1 MRRISI
7 GIILVLVM
15 AVTVEAK
22 WIATTNIST
31 VHYDVVCKKKVCD
44 VSYSLN
50 PRNSGNLNPRNS
62 GN

>member
-1 MRRISI
+1 MRLISI

-44 VSYSLN
+44 VSYRVTT
-50 PRNSGNLNPRNS
+50 RNSGSKILNP
-62 GN
+62 